1 MFKKLFKSRTT
12 QNVAAGTAAST
23 GVVAGVLALLRSFA
37 PDILPWPAELDL
49 KIDMLLVMILGPL
62 CSRWFAKWRNP
73 EKAHRA
79 SAGLSRNK
87 TPMIVFFLIAG
98 LAAGGVGCQTRS
110 IAPDGT
116 VTTTSPDIEAL
127 VAVGQ
132 IIQLCG
138 DLATPYV
145 REYLAL
151 KADRDAADDANDL
164 VERDRLQ
171 SALEEFL
178 ALILSPQLGTT
189 GSEVP
194 DAVIVP

>member
-1 MFKKLFKSRTT
+1 MFKKLLKSRTT
-12 QNVAAGTAAST
+12 QNVAAGTAVST
-23 GVVAGVLALLRSFA
+23 GVVAAALAMLRTFA
-37 PDILPWPAELDL
+37 PDLLPWGPEIDL

-62 CSRWFAKWRNP
+62 VSRWFAKVRNP
-73 EKAHRA
+73 EKAHR
-79 SAGLSRNK
+79 GSRA
-87 TPMIVFFLIAG
+87 TPLIVFFLIAG